1 MKLSRVTLAILIALM
16 VLLAAP
22 PVVPA
27 QTFYG
32 DMAAGLNVGPV
43 RNESS
48 LTFQASIGGR
58 ISQRFETRLEAL
70 FLPALNPIDNATCDN
85 SVPWQAC
92 NPAISARGLVGSG
105 VLNLTTPARGARLYL
120 IGGVGTYRFHF
131 YGSYNETALGV
142 SGGIGCAVRTGQR
155 LRFVLEA
162 RHHYMMDGRYWLR
175 DVVPVVFRFQF

>member
-1 MKLSRVTLAILIALM
+1 MKPSGLTRAILIALTA
-16 VLLAAP
+16 LLATA

-32 DMAAGLNVGPV
+32 DIAAGINAGPT
-43 RNESS
+43 RDGS

-70 FLPALNPIDNATCDN
+70 FLPNLNPLDAATCDN

-105 VLNLTTPARGARLYL
+105 VLNLTTAAGGPRLYL

-131 YGSYNETALGV
+131 YGRYNETALGL
-142 SGGIGCAVRTGQR
+142 SGGVGCAVRIAHR